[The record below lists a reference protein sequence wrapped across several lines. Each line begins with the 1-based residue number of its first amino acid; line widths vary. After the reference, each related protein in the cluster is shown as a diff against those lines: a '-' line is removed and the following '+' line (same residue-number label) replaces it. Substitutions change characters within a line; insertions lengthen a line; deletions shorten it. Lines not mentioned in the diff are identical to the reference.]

1 MDVGIPWSSSSSSSG
16 ACGSSLARP
25 LLTGQGLSTG
35 AVRVVQIDSTASA
48 SARERDRQRAT
59 EIEPAAK
66 VAAVPTCWT
75 CIAHTHVAT
84 ALPSTANTP
93 HASSSAS

>member
-1 MDVGIPWSSSSSSSG
+1 MRAGVPEEEENGMDVGIPWSSSSSSSG

-48 SARERDRQRAT
+48 SAREREAERDRQR
-59 EIEPAAK
+59 
-66 VAAVPTCWT
+66 
-75 CIAHTHVAT
+75 
-84 ALPSTANTP
+84 
-93 HASSSAS
+93 